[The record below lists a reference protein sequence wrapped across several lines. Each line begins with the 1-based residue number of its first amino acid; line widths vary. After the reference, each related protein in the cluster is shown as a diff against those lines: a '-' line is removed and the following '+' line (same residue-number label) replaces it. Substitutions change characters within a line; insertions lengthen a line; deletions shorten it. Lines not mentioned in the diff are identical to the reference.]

1 MGLPFRRVKSI
12 EITETPV
19 PLQVEAATGRLW
31 LHPGGSLLGTL
42 EKRAIEL
49 VAALSKDLELQVMA
63 DGTTDALELQQTR
76 RGKKSHRPATKEL
89 TVSVILYGS
98 AALFDFVGSFVSNC
112 GLYLQ
117 HPKHCDRNVRY
128 RNPQCLRQ
136 SNQDVW
142 STQDVE
148 KIYYLRT
155 STESEVLCN
164 PIDMFAEQSDG
175 PILPETDEPGAIQT
189 KMYKHQKQALSFMLQ
204 RERGW
209 NFNGHQSDVWRLERN
224 AFGRP
229 SYVNAVS
236 GVKRLKPPPE
246 LFGGIL
252 SDAPGLGKGLS
263 IIALLAASKDLSPR
277 KSNASSSA
285 TTLLVVPKTC
295 MPMSSLFG
303 CC

>member
-1 MGLPFRRVKSI
+1 MAD
-12 EITETPV
+12 EATE
-19 PLQVEAATGRLW
+19 E
-31 LHPGGSLLGTL
+31 S
-42 EKRAIEL
+42 
-49 VAALSKDLELQVMA
+49 ELQH
-63 DGTTDALELQQTR
+63 TR
-76 RGKKSHRPATKEL
+76 GSRKSRRPASEEL
-89 TVSVILYGS
+89 TVSVILYGP

-136 SNQDVW
+136 PTQNVW

-148 KIYYLRT
+148 RTFHFGT

-164 PIDMFAEQSDG
+164 PIDMFAEQSG
-175 PILPETDEPGAIQT
+175 GQILPETDEPGAIQT
-189 KMYKHQKQALSFMLQ
+189 KLYKHQKQALSFMLQ

-209 NFNGHQSDVWRLERN
+209 NFNGHLRDVWCLERN

-229 SYVNAVS
+229 CYVNAVS
-236 GVKRLKPPPE
+236 GVKRVKPPPE

-263 IIALLAASKDLSPR
+263 IIALLAASKDLSLRTP
-277 KSNASSSA
+277 NASSSA
-285 TTLLVVPKTC
+285 TTLLVVPKTRK
-295 MPMSSLFG
+295 PTSSVLG